1 MNIGAVRA
9 GLADAV
15 RAALPELTCYGYVPF
30 AVEVPCFYTTG
41 PAITYDVTFGGT
53 DDIDN
58 FVCRVL
64 VSKAEDVDGQALLDA
79 YLSRG
84 SKSVKL
90 AIEGTPGVA
99 QTLGGACDDVHV
111 RRAQSYG
118 LFEHAG
124 ETYYGAE
131 LVVHV
136 IGDPEE

>member
-1 MNIGAVRA
+1 MDVGAVRR
-9 GLADAV
+9 GLADTV
-15 RAALPELTCYGYVPF
+15 RAALPELTCYEFVPG
-30 AVEVPCFYTTG
+30 AVEVPCLYTTG

-64 VSKAEDVDGQALLDA
+64 VSQADDADGQALLDA

-84 SKSVKL
+84 SRSVKL

-99 QTLGGACDDVHV
+99 QSLGGACSDVHV
-111 RRAQSYG
+111 RRAQNYG
-118 LFEHAG
+118 LFQHG
-124 ETYYGAE
+124 ENFYYGAE

-136 IGDPEE
+136 IGEPEA